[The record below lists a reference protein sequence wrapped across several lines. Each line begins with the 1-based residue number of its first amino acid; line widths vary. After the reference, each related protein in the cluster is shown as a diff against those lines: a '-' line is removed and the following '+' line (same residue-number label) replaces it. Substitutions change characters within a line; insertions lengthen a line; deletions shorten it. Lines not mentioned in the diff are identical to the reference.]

1 MSIQS
6 MTQQHDDDFSGKVPS
21 CLKMG
26 GGTIAKSVPS
36 KRSLQKFAAE
46 NQSTFTETNN
56 IIRFNINSGSLL
68 DLPNATFGFD
78 LSNAGSAT
86 NDFQLDG
93 SAACLIDTFRVYAQD
108 GTELERIQE
117 YGLLDSI
124 LSQYTGDLNEDSI
137 MTGAPERRS
146 AFPEFDALYS
156 GAGATGTAAA
166 DSTVDTKSAGL
177 KIQSVLSGAAGAAS
191 ILTVSSRGG
200 CGYDQLQSDKLN
212 GGIKKHYELPLRCS
226 GWFNPAMNK
235 LLPPN
240 CSFTVEIQLNTAV
253 KSLLKLG
260 AGTDAM
266 KYNMSATYLNIPSV
280 TINDPVCLSHL
291 QDKMAQ
297 GISWTAYSYSHHV
310 NTTTGS
316 GEDTVQINARVY
328 DLNGLISCVR
338 RQANLSVSTK
348 MSLSKRSIQG
358 IQQYQYTIGSQ
369 QYPPQPVKI
378 TLDGTNQ
385 TTAGTQTPLPSVS
398 SNISQCFSELK
409 RVLQHVKRV
418 GGGVNISTQNF
429 AQSELNQ
436 GTGVLSV
443 DVAAYNDH
451 STMSGLD
458 SKSTSMPVTLD
469 ISKEALLTDVTCQ
482 IDTFALHGVEF
493 TRISD
498 GRIISSY

>member
-1 MSIQS
+1 

-26 GGTIAKSVPS
+26 GGSVAKSVPS

-68 DLPNATFGFD
+68 DLPGATFGFD
-78 LSNAGSAT
+78 LTNSGTAT

-124 LSQYTGDLNEDSI
+124 LGQYTGDLNQDSI
-137 MTGAPERRS
+137 MAGAPARRS
-146 AFPEFDALYS
+146 SFPEFDAVNS
-156 GAGATGTAAA
+156 GTTNATAT
-166 DSTVDTKSAGL
+166 TDTQSAGL
-177 KIQSVLSGAAGAAS
+177 KITSTIAGGGTS
-191 ILTVSSRGG
+191 ILAIESRGG
-200 CGYDQLQSDKLN
+200 CGYDQLQSDKIN
-212 GGIKKHYELPLRCS
+212 GTIKKHYELPLRAS

-266 KYNMSATYLNIPSV
+266 EYEVSATYLNIPSV

-291 QDKMAQ
+291 QDKMSQ
-297 GISWTAYSYSHHV
+297 GISWASYSYSHHV

-316 GEDTVQINARVY
+316 GEDTLQINARVY
-328 DLNGLISCVR
+328 DLNGLMSCVR
-338 RQANLSVSTK
+338 RQANLSVATK

-358 IQQYQYTIGSQ
+358 VNQYQYTIGSQ

-378 TLDGTNQ
+378 ALN
-385 TTAGTQTPLPSVS
+385 TTTQTAAGVQVPLRTAS
-398 SNISQCFSELK
+398 SNVSQCFSELK
-409 RVLQHVKRV
+409 RVLQHVKRS
-418 GGGVNISTQNF
+418 GAGDVNISQENF
-429 AQSELNQ
+429 AQSEVNQ
-436 GTGVLSV
+436 GTGLLSV
-443 DVAAYNDH
+443 DVAAYNDK

-458 SKSTSMPVTLD
+458 TKSTSMPVSLD
-469 ISKEALLTDVTCQ
+469 ISKDAVLTGVICQ
-482 IDTFALHGVEF
+482 IDTFALHGVEYS
-493 TRISD
+493 RLPD
-498 GRIISSY
+498 GRLISSY

>member
-1 MSIQS
+1 
-6 MTQQHDDDFSGKVPS
+6 MTHQHDDDFSGKVPA

-26 GGTIAKSVPS
+26 GGSISKSVPS
-36 KRSLQKFAAE
+36 KRSIQKFAAE

-56 IIRFNINSGSLL
+56 IIRFNINSGALL

-78 LSNAGSAT
+78 LRNSGTAT
-86 NDFQLDG
+86 NDIQLDG

-117 YGLLDSI
+117 YGLLDSV
-124 LSQYTGDLNEDSI
+124 LGQYTGDLNEDSI

-146 AFPEFDALYS
+146 AFPSFDPVVSGVAALD
-156 GAGATGTAAA
+156 A
-166 DSTVDTKSAGL
+166 TVDTKSAGL
-177 KIQSVLSGAAGAAS
+177 KIKSTFTAATGQLS
-191 ILTVSSRGG
+191 IESRGG

-260 AGTDAM
+260 AGTDDM
-266 KYNMSATYLNIPSV
+266 KYEMSSTYLNIPSV

-291 QDKMAQ
+291 QDKMSQ
-297 GISWTAYSYSHHV
+297 GISWASYSYSHHV

-316 GEDTVQINARVY
+316 GEDTLQINARVY
-328 DLNGLISCVR
+328 DLNGLISCFR
-338 RQANLSVSTK
+338 RQANLSVATK
-348 MSLSKRSIQG
+348 MTISKRSIQG
-358 IQQYQYTIGSQ
+358 VNSYQYTIGSQ

-378 TLDGTNQ
+378 ALE
-385 TTAGTQTPLPSVS
+385 TTETASGVQAPLKTQN
-398 SNISQCFSELK
+398 SNVSQCFSELK
-409 RVLQHVKRV
+409 RVLKHVKRSG
-418 GGGVNISTQNF
+418 GGGVNISQENF
-429 AQSELNQ
+429 AQSEINQ

-443 DVAAYNDH
+443 DVAAYNDK

-458 SKSTSMPVTLD
+458 TKSTSMPVSLD
-469 ISKEALLTDVTCQ
+469 ISKSAAIGNDVNVQ
-482 IDTFALHGVEF
+482 IDTFALHGVEY
-493 TRISD
+493 TRLPD
-498 GRIISSY
+498 GRLISSY